1 MIIIIE
7 EISQTIVRWFVRLKK
22 MKIRVGLFKNIF
34 LIINDF
40 LNTRFKYLKIKKKLF
55 KYIYIYDIIY
65 NYIFIKKMPL

>member
-40 LNTRFKYLKIKKKLF
+40 LNPRFKYLKIKKKNLF

-65 NYIFIKKMPL
+65 I

>member
-7 EISQTIVRWFVRLKK
+7 GLSQTIVMWFVRLKK

-40 LNTRFKYLKIKKKLF
+40 LNTGFKYLKIKKK
-55 KYIYIYDIIY
+55 IIY
-65 NYIFIKKMPL
+65 LNINIYTI